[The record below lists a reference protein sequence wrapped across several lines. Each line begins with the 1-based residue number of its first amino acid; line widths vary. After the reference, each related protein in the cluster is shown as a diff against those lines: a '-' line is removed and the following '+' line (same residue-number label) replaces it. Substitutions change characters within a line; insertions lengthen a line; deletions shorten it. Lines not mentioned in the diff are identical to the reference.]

1 MSDTILHPPAE
12 WAPHSAIWTAWPA
25 DEELWLDDLGPAQA
39 EVAAMVRLA
48 RTVEEATSKTKTVR
62 VLVCWFTPMILVPSR
77 VA

>member
-1 MSDTILHPPAE
+1 M
-12 WAPHSAIWTAWPA
+12 
-25 DEELWLDDLGPAQA
+25 G

-62 VLVCWFTPMILVPSR
+62 VLACWFTPMILVPSG